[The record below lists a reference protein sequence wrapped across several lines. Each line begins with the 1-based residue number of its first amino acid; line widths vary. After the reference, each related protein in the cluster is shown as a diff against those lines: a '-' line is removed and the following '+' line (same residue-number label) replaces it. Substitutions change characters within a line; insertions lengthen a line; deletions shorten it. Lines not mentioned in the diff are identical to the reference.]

1 MFHVLNLNT
10 GIHLKNLANPVLM
23 AIISICR
30 HQFAKFVLFKNLYSE
45 MEYAILVLKVLNMTV
60 NKNYA
65 LKLKSKLNQSPFLLV
80 QMEQHIILKLKNVN
94 ALRINLM
101 MMALNV

>member
-1 MFHVLNLNT
+1 
-10 GIHLKNLANPVLM
+10 
-23 AIISICR
+23 
-30 HQFAKFVLFKNLYSE
+30 
-45 MEYAILVLKVLNMTV
+45 MEYAILVLTVLNMTV